1 MFPFEAKY
9 IQHLHSEKHAV
20 DMRSDLEQYLDEL
33 HVFFQVPSGA
43 VSVESRISSISSC
56 ILANSSAEGGL
67 EPPPTPTPPPAA
79 SSEVSLLPSENDN
92 ERKYI

>member
-1 MFPFEAKY
+1 
-9 IQHLHSEKHAV
+9 
-20 DMRSDLEQYLDEL
+20 MRSDLEQYLDEL

-79 SSEVSLLPSENDN
+79 SSEVSLLPSVMKGNKKRFLTARN
-92 ERKYI
+92 IK

>member
-56 ILANSSAEGGL
+56 ILANSSAEGGP
-67 EPPPTPTPPPAA
+67 EPPPAA
-79 SSEVSLLPSENDN
+79 SSEVSLLPSVMKGDKKGSSPLE
-92 ERKYI
+92 I